1 MKRYWEIPFT
11 KFHGLGNDFVVVRS
25 EGLPPS
31 LANLA
36 RAICQRNTGVGA
48 DGLLV
53 LAPSRGKKIDAELRF
68 FNADGSEAE
77 MSGNGIR
84 CAAAYLVDK
93 ELASSPIRIRTV
105 AGVKTLQVIKKER
118 GRWLFHVAMGRPIL
132 APAKVPFKGAKGHKP
147 VVGFPLRTERGI
159 FPVTVTSIGNPHCSI
174 LVREFSEFDWP
185 KLGSEIEKMDLF
197 PNRTNVEFVRV
208 ISRKEIEVRYWER
221 GVGVTNSSGTGSC
234 AATVAAILNRRTG
247 RKIRVRTLAGIL
259 HVSWPANG
267 EVTLT
272 GPAEIIA
279 EGTYYFMP

>member
-1 MKRYWEIPFT
+1 MKRHWEIPFT
-11 KFHGLGNDFVVVRS
+11 KFHGLGNDFVVVRA
-25 EGLPPS
+25 EALPSS
-31 LANLA
+31 LVKLS

-53 LAPSRGKKIDAELRF
+53 LAPARGKRINAELRF

-84 CAAAYLVDK
+84 CAAAYLVLK
-93 ELASSPIRIRTV
+93 NLASSPIRIRTV
-105 AGVKTLQVIKKER
+105 AGVKTLRVIKKER
-118 GRWLFHVAMGRPIL
+118 GRWLFRVAMGLPIL
-132 APAKVPFKGAKGHKP
+132 APAKVPFKGAQGKKP
-147 VVGFPLRTERGI
+147 VVGFPLRTEQGI
-159 FPVTVTSIGNPHCSI
+159 LPVTITSMGNPHCSI
-174 LVREFSEFDWP
+174 LVRELSEFDWP

-208 ISRKEIEVRYWER
+208 ISKKEIEVRYWER

-247 RKIRVRTLAGIL
+247 RKVRVRTLAGIL

>member
-25 EGLPPS
+25 EGLPSS

-36 RAICQRNTGVGA
+36 RAICRRNTGVGA

-53 LAPSRGKKIDAELRF
+53 LAPSRERKIDAELRF

-93 ELASSPIRIRTV
+93 ELASSSIRIRTV

-118 GRWLFHVAMGRPIL
+118 GRWLFRVAMGRPIL
-132 APAKVPFKGAKGHKP
+132 APSKMPFSGAKGHKP

-159 FPVTVTSIGNPHCSI
+159 LPVTVTSMGNPHCSI

-247 RKIRVRTLAGIL
+247 RTVRVRTLAGSL
-259 HVSWPANG
+259 RVSWLADG

-272 GPAEIIA
+272 GPAQIIA
-279 EGTYYFMP
+279 EGTYHYL